1 MKNYSSLVRHA
12 GNENL
17 FRAIEMSVLSIF
29 NGYPLHLH
37 AEGLR
42 GTGKTTIIRSA
53 RYILPPIRRI
63 KGCRYNC
70 DPAAPHCPEHAGR
83 DLAELERLGVEFIPM
98 PFLEVSHS
106 AKIGTVVGSIDLARI
121 VDPSSPSAALLPGTI
136 PQAHRGIIF
145 IDEINRLADTSPEL
159 ADVFLEV
166 MGTKPG
172 RIQVEE
178 TGLPRVE
185 MPVSVAVWAASNPDE
200 EPGPLED
207 VRRQLADRFDLV
219 VSMARPVS
227 ASAVRQILE
236 ASDTEAAGEGRSP
249 GDYRELFGEASS
261 RLGKARLPGALRDLL
276 AAIYIDFNLES
287 LRSVEALQLGAQMAA
302 MLAGREEVTVQ
313 DLMAVAPMALHHRVD
328 GPTLNKIMRTLGEHL
343 NHESKGVA
351 GVAAQPETSRET
363 VAQPPGLP
371 SQATAAEREGASPRP
386 LEHLLS
392 RVKDR
397 LLGGARSTP
406 DGCGSFPPAAS
417 TPAGTTGN
425 NPLDFPGCAPPLAA
439 RPLVELPVQEM
450 IRREEELGD

>member
-1 MKNYSSLVRHA
+1 LKTYSSLVRHA

-17 FRAIEMSVLSIF
+17 FRAIEMSILSIF

-42 GTGKTTIIRSA
+42 GTGKTTVIRSA
-53 RYILPPIRRI
+53 RHILPRIRRI

-70 DPAAPHCPEHAGR
+70 DPVAPHCPEHAG
-83 DLAELERLGVEFIPM
+83 LNLQELERLGVECVPM

-145 IDEINRLADTSPEL
+145 IDEVNRLADTSPEL
-159 ADVFLEV
+159 ADIFLEV

-172 RIQVEE
+172 RIQIEE

-219 VSMARPVS
+219 VSMTRPVS
-227 ASAVRQILE
+227 ANTVRQILD
-236 ASDTEAAGEGRSP
+236 ASDAAAGGEERP
-249 GDYRELFGEASS
+249 ARDYQQLFGEASV
-261 RLGKARLPGALRDLL
+261 RYGKARLPEALRDLL
-276 AAIYIDFNLES
+276 AAVYIDFNLES
-287 LRSVEALQLGAQMAA
+287 LRSVEALQLGAKMAA
-302 MLAGREEVTVQ
+302 LLANREEVTVH

-328 GPTLNKIMRTLGEHL
+328 AATLNKIMRTLSEQL
-343 NHESKGVA
+343 NQGAKGVA
-351 GVAAQPETSRET
+351 GVAAQPAGSREST
-363 VAQPPGLP
+363 AQPPAP
-371 SQATAAEREGASPRP
+371 SLQPPAAEREGASPHP

-397 LLGGARSTP
+397 ILGGARSTP
-406 DGCGSFPPAAS
+406 AGQGSSSPAS
-417 TPAGTTGN
+417 TPAGTPSN
-425 NPLDFPGCAPPLAA
+425 NPLDFPSCAPPLTA